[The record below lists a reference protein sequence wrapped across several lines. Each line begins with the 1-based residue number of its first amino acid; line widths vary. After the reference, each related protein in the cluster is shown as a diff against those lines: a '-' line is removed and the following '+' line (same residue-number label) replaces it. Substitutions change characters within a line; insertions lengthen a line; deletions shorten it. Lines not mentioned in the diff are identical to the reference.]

1 MLAMSGL
8 LDALQRYS
16 VSPYFHT
23 VCIYGDSAYSLRP
36 CLQAPFREAVLKPD
50 QQAWNKSMK
59 EVRVTIE
66 WIFGDISLSFW
77 NLRKT

>member
-23 VCIYGDSAYSLRP
+23 VCIYGDSAYPLRP